1 VSECDF
7 RQQSSSECSAGS
19 GSTSITLL
27 MERAANRGR
36 MTAQGSH
43 PLPASFGEGGIRRS
57 ALAAP
62 FVASSGEV
70 WVDTTGGITAY
81 G

>member
-1 VSECDF
+1 MWFVLQAAIIFGVFCWIGQHVDYIADGKGC
-7 RQQSSSECSAGS
+7 QSGTNDSP
-19 GSTSITLL
+19 T
-27 MERAANRGR
+27 
-36 MTAQGSH
+36 H